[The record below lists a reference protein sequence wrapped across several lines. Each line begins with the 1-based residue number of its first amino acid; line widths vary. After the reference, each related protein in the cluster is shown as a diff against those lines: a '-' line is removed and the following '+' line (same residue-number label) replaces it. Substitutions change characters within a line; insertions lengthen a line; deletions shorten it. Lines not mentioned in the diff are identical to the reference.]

1 MNVCFSMATFPPFFA
16 YVKCKPAASRLVIK
30 LAYTNH
36 VCILSNPTLPQGLD
50 VPEEIIDDIKDIKEN
65 FIIPEAMNPTSLANS
80 MRNPLAGAIHCV
92 TRCQV

>member
-1 MNVCFSMATFPPFFA
+1 MLPSPPFSA
-16 YVKCKPAASRLVIK
+16 NVKCKPDASRLVIK
-30 LAYTNH
+30 PANTSH
-36 VCILSNPTLPQGLD
+36 VCILSNPSLPQGLD
-50 VPEEIIDDIKDIKEN
+50 VPEEIIDDITDIKDN

>member
-1 MNVCFSMATFPPFFA
+1 MLLDQCIKVIIIL
-16 YVKCKPAASRLVIK
+16 KIK
-30 LAYTNH
+30 LAYDS
-36 VCILSNPTLPQGLD
+36 CILLNHSLPQGLD
-50 VPEEIIDDIKDIKEN
+50 VPEEIVDDSKDIKDN